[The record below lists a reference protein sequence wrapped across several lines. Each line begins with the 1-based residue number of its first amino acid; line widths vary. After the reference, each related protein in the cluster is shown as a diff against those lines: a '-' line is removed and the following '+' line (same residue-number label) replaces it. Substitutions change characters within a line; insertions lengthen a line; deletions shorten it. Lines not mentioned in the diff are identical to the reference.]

1 MKLRPFQKK
10 FIEGAT
16 ADGVDMAVL
25 SLPRGNGKSAL
36 AGFLLSRIL
45 TPGDPLFVETGE
57 AVLCAA
63 SIEQARIVFKF
74 TRNILEPSG
83 EYRFQDSTTRISI
96 THPRTNT
103 RLRIL
108 SSNAKT
114 AFGLVGTQWAICD
127 EGGSWE
133 ISGGR
138 LLHDA
143 LESAKGKVGSPLR
156 TVYIGTIAPSTSGWW
171 ADLISKGNGFHGS
184 VYVQALQGDADKW
197 DCEEEIRRVNPLTEI
212 SKSFLAKLLEER
224 DEARADERLKARFLS
239 YRLNTPTRDSAEV
252 LLTVADWEK
261 VVARPVAPR
270 EGSPVIGIDLGAGRS
285 WSAAVALWP
294 SGRCEAI
301 ALAPGIPSIED
312 QEKRDRVPAGIY
324 ETLINL
330 GVLRV
335 AEGLRVQPPAQL
347 WDWAIEAFGFPVLAI
362 ADRARI
368 NELRDAVGG
377 DVPLVDRVTRW
388 FSASEDIRALKR
400 MALDGNLNCEL
411 EAATLIGYS
420 LSVAK
425 IKGDEQGNTRLVKR
439 GSNGEARDDVAAALL
454 LAAGAQARLAANP
467 PPVFTFENL
476 SVSA

>member
-171 ADLISKGNGFHGS
+171 ADLISKGTAF
-184 VYVQALQGDADKW
+184 
-197 DCEEEIRRVNPLTEI
+197 T
-212 SKSFLAKLLEER
+212 
-224 DEARADERLKARFLS
+224 
-239 YRLNTPTRDSAEV
+239 
-252 LLTVADWEK
+252 
-261 VVARPVAPR
+261 
-270 EGSPVIGIDLGAGRS
+270 
-285 WSAAVALWP
+285 
-294 SGRCEAI
+294 
-301 ALAPGIPSIED
+301 
-312 QEKRDRVPAGIY
+312 
-324 ETLINL
+324 
-330 GVLRV
+330 
-335 AEGLRVQPPAQL
+335 
-347 WDWAIEAFGFPVLAI
+347 EAF
-362 ADRARI
+362 
-368 NELRDAVGG
+368 
-377 DVPLVDRVTRW
+377 
-388 FSASEDIRALKR
+388 
-400 MALDGNLNCEL
+400 M
-411 EAATLIGYS
+411 
-420 LSVAK
+420 
-425 IKGDEQGNTRLVKR
+425 
-439 GSNGEARDDVAAALL
+439 
-454 LAAGAQARLAANP
+454 
-467 PPVFTFENL
+467 
-476 SVSA
+476 